1 MKRFIAVIVAAFVA
15 VTLGGALAS
24 PASAESDVA
33 NVRFSYTQ
41 PGCGPDYEHDTFM
54 PTNPMFILRI
64 ANNNDTSL
72 TVELSYGNS
81 SKELHKTIVSSPHD
95 EYWLRLN
102 LSSFPVGST
111 FFVKYPPTGFTYTGV
126 VPDCSYNPAHVR
138 ATIHTPRCVRG
149 VLKGTVDVLS
159 LNHGGIEEFIDIKQ
173 DGKAI
178 DPARFPNRSALDAFW
193 SQPYSIKPF
202 PHTGIHT
209 LRLYNRGVL
218 VAKLSYRLS
227 SGCKVQSLHRPVV
240 VTSPQIRGKVKV
252 GKTVRA
258 YPGKWRPAVSSY
270 GYHWYVNGRSIG
282 KATKKTFK
290 VRSSLRG
297 KRLAVRVSAKVKG
310 YPTART
316 TSRYVRVH

>member
-15 VTLGGALAS
+15 VTLGGVVAS

-41 PGCGPDYEHDTFM
+41 PECGEYFEHGELT
-54 PTNPMFILRI
+54 PISPMFVLQI
-64 ANNNDTSL
+64 ANNNNTSF

-81 SKELHKTIVSSPHD
+81 SKELYKTSTSPPHD
-95 EYWLRLN
+95 DSGLILGLR
-102 LSSFPVGST
+102 SFPVGST
-111 FFVKYPPTGFTYTGV
+111 FFVKYPTGKTYTGV

-218 VAKLSYRLS
+218 VAKLSYRLG

-310 YPTART
+310 YPTVRT